1 MEIER
6 YFIRVNPEKMLSRI
20 LEERFHSALFNLSF
34 AEKLIREKLGDKA
47 EKININIWIGNST
60 KSIEELLEFTKLL
73 KSKGMEEKD
82 IDFVKKLIEDSR
94 NLLGF
99 K

>member
-6 YFIRVNPEKMLSRI
+6 YFIRVNPEKMVSKI
-20 LEERFHSALFNLSF
+20 LEERVHRAYFNLSF
-34 AEKLIREKLGDKA
+34 AERLIREKLQEEG
-47 EKININIWIGNST
+47 EKINLNLWIGNST
-60 KSIEELLEFTKLL
+60 KSLEELVEFTKLL

-82 IDFVKKLIEDSR
+82 INFVKELIEESR

-99 K
+99 Y